1 MNCFECGTTEDIQQH
16 HVVPKSRGG
25 TKTVPLCYSC
35 HQKAHGR
42 SGKGLNHGKLT
53 REGQARAKA
62 RGVKLG
68 NPNWAKHIHIAREK
82 SNEANRARGDKT
94 YRRVAPMLVK
104 ASESGITS
112 VRGMIKFLNNHGCLS
127 PRGKLWQ
134 SGNLHR
140 LIKRAKKE
148 KLIP

>member
-1 MNCFECGTTEDIQQH
+1 MNCFECGATEDIQQH

-68 NPNWAKHIHIAREK
+68 NPRWEKSIDKAATAAQIANREK
-82 SNEANRARGDKT
+82 GEKT
-94 YRRVAPMLVK
+94 YRRVVPMIVEATNVGCSTLTEI
-104 ASESGITS
+104 SN
-112 VRGMIKFLNNHGCLS
+112 FLNNNECLA
-127 PRGKLWQ
+127 PRGGPWSRPQ
-134 SGNLHR
+134 IHR
-140 LIKRAKKE
+140 FVKRAKKE